1 MTARLAQPA
10 AVPARVDRMGP
21 QLDLDALADLVAER
35 VVARL
40 TAAPPAAAA
49 ALVDAATLAAELGVT
64 RGYVYANADD
74 LGAVRL
80 GDGPRARLRFD
91 LTAARARF
99 TCSPSRRSSGPD
111 AQAAPGDPT
120 ERPHRSGRRLPNRLP
135 QPGSILASRPTERSA
150 RRAT

>member
-10 AVPARVDRMGP
+10 AVPPRVDRMG
-21 QLDLDALADLVAER
+21 LAVDLDALADLVAER

-40 TAAPPAAAA
+40 TAGPPAAAA

-91 LTAARARF
+91 LAAARARF
-99 TCSPSRRSSGPD
+99 TCSPSRRS
-111 AQAAPGDPT
+111 DPADRQVAT
-120 ERPHRSGRRLPNRLP
+120 DDPAKPASVTRRRLPKRLP